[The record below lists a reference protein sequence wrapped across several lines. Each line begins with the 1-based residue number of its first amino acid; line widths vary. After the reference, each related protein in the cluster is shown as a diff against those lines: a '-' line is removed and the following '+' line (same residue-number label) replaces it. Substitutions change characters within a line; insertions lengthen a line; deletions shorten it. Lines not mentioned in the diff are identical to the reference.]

1 MAMHFARGII
11 NPSYP
16 ISTRLSAEC
25 HAQARQMPPF
35 RRNRFLAT
43 RALLAELMFMLYGTA
58 RLPTIIPK
66 SDGRLCF
73 ADDIPVS
80 FSLAC
85 AGNVVGVALATS
97 GECGLD
103 MALRRSASIPGPTSL
118 GNENDGF
125 TRSEL
130 IWINNQ
136 NDPIEARIQL
146 TTLRKSMGKL
156 LGPSGMA
163 VELQPGAGR
172 MRLESGQRI
181 EALCDAEDILIW
193 SLAASPEVG
202 SLQFWE
208 LDNRYGWQA
217 IAEEQRTNGESINR
231 MMRFICHPKEK
242 ALTFK
247 PFHTSAT

>member
-25 HAQARQMPPF
+25 HAQARQMQPF

-58 RLPTIIPK
+58 QLPPIIPGPG
-66 SDGRLCF
+66 GRLFF
-73 ADDIPVS
+73 ADNIPVS

-85 AGNVVGVALATS
+85 AGNVVGVALSTS

-103 MALRRSASIPGPTSL
+103 MALRRSTSLPGPARS
-118 GNENDGF
+118 ENF
-125 TRSEL
+125 TRTEL

-136 NDPIEARIQL
+136 SDPIEARILL
-146 TTLRKSMGKL
+146 TTLRKSVGKL
-156 LGPSGMA
+156 LGPSGME

-172 MRLESGQRI
+172 MRLEGKHRI

-202 SLQFWE
+202 TLQFWE

-217 IAEEQRTNGESINR
+217 IAEEQRTTGESINR
-231 MMRFICHPKEK
+231 MMRFTCHQKEK
-242 ALTFK
+242 TLTFNSS
-247 PFHTSAT
+247 HTSAT